1 MNGPTSAGTP
11 SAPGLAIVVNG
22 ASSSGKSR
30 LCRALQ
36 LRLTELADGD
46 PAVVYAGVAFDDMAA
61 LIATNLYPH
70 SFVELQDGDVDALVS
85 RAPHDGRAA
94 WEYVDDRHAE
104 GMHGGHPRVRVV
116 LGPGARRLLSGVQ
129 QGWGAHLELG
139 TNLIIDHFLQE
150 QDWVDEC
157 LATLRAS
164 GATVFTVG
172 VECALEELERRES
185 TRSDGAA
192 EVRPLGLAR
201 RSDELCRA
209 TTLTYDVSVSTSD
222 QSTGAS
228 VDVIVAALRSGG
240 HLR

>member
-1 MNGPTSAGTP
+1 
-11 SAPGLAIVVNG
+11 
-22 ASSSGKSR
+22 
-30 LCRALQ
+30 
-36 LRLTELADGD
+36 
-46 PAVVYAGVAFDDMAA
+46 
-61 LIATNLYPH
+61 
-70 SFVELQDGDVDALVS
+70 
-85 RAPHDGRAA
+85 
-94 WEYVDDRHAE
+94 
-104 GMHGGHPRVRVV
+104 
-116 LGPGARRLLSGVQ
+116 
-129 QGWGAHLELG
+129 
-139 TNLIIDHFLQE
+139 
-150 QDWVDEC
+150 
-157 LATLRAS
+157 
-164 GATVFTVG
+164 VFTVG